1 MADETKTF
9 AEEQVVREPTELERL
24 TKRIN
29 DFTIAIS
36 PTNAQTVTSI
46 MEAGLAKG
54 NYKLADLDALVS
66 LREETTKGLIEYNT
80 VLTNAQQRMGQLQ
93 MEEQERLAREREERE
108 TAMSNK
114 VAEER
119 IARKK
124 AEQELAIVQ
133 AQLNA
138 LSNVQGNVTSAPTT
152 PVTGGNA
159 PSVTPDL
166 QPKPKVPGK
175 TSPAFAVARA
185 LNPIKEEEEVQ
196 EEEQQIELPIS
207 EDKELVEKVEETKKS
222 FKEWEEETVNEIEE
236 REEVIEIPE
245 DAKGIEEFFE
255 EVEEVAEDFEELLN
269 TDEEEFDIPLATDGE
284 NAPVEELK
292 VAEEDIETTP
302 SFPVTAGNAPN
313 VRQTLSSGD
322 SVEAPVTKEI
332 KTYDSVEDLQA
343 AVDEKNQQQE
353 EEFEEVTIPNE
364 SELKAMTKGKILEVA
379 TGLGF
384 ESVSTTQTKDVMIEN
399 FVKDTESF
407 IEGLKESGDFISASD
422 GNDDEDETVRDGG
435 YF

>member
-9 AEEQVVREPTELERL
+9 AEEQVVKEPTELEL
-24 TKRIN
+24 VTKRLN
-29 DFTIAIS
+29 DFKVSIS

-108 TAMSNK
+108 TEMSSK
-114 VAEER
+114 IAEER

-185 LNPIKEEEEVQ
+185 LNPIKEEEVQ
-196 EEEQQIELPIS
+196 EEEQIELPIS
-207 EDKELVEKVEETKKS
+207 EDKELVKKVEETKKS

-236 REEVIEIPE
+236 REELLEIPE
-245 DAKGIEEFFE
+245 DAKSIEDFFE
-255 EVEEVAEDFEELLN
+255 EVEDVAESVEEELKDL
-269 TDEEEFDIPLATDGE
+269 GE
-284 NAPVEELK
+284 DLPVEELK
-292 VAEEDIETTP
+292 VAEEDTETKP
-302 SFPVTAGNAPN
+302 SFPITGGNAPN
-313 VRQTLSSGD
+313 IRQTLSSGD

-364 SELKAMTKGKILEVA
+364 SELKAMTKGKISEVA
-379 TGLGF
+379 EGLGF

-399 FVKDTESF
+399 FIKDTESF
-407 IEGLKESGDFISASD
+407 IDGLKESGDFISASD
-422 GNDDEDETVRDGG
+422 GDEDEDATVRDGG

>member
-9 AEEQVVREPTELERL
+9 AEEQVVREPTELEL
-24 TKRIN
+24 VTKRVN
-29 DFTIAIS
+29 DFKISIS

-114 VAEER
+114 IAEER

-138 LSNVQGNVTSAPTT
+138 LSNVQGNVTSAPVT

-185 LNPIKEEEEVQ
+185 LNPIKEEEVQ
-196 EEEQQIELPIS
+196 EYLEQMRKDELGADHLRQLEFQIE
-207 EDKELVEKVEETKKS
+207 EKKRRK
-222 FKEWEEETVNEIEE
+222 
-236 REEVIEIPE
+236 R
-245 DAKGIEEFFE
+245 
-255 EVEEVAEDFEELLN
+255 
-269 TDEEEFDIPLATDGE
+269 
-284 NAPVEELK
+284 
-292 VAEEDIETTP
+292 
-302 SFPVTAGNAPN
+302 
-313 VRQTLSSGD
+313 
-322 SVEAPVTKEI
+322 
-332 KTYDSVEDLQA
+332 
-343 AVDEKNQQQE
+343 
-353 EEFEEVTIPNE
+353 
-364 SELKAMTKGKILEVA
+364 
-379 TGLGF
+379 
-384 ESVSTTQTKDVMIEN
+384 
-399 FVKDTESF
+399 
-407 IEGLKESGDFISASD
+407 
-422 GNDDEDETVRDGG
+422 
-435 YF
+435 

>member
-93 MEEQERLAREREERE
+93 MEEQERLAKEREERE

-114 VAEER
+114 IAEER

-124 AEQELAIVQ
+124 AEQELAVVQ

-138 LSNVQGNVTSAPTT
+138 LSNVQGNVTSAPIT

-185 LNPIKEEEEVQ
+185 LNPIKEEEVQ

-207 EDKELVEKVEETKKS
+207 EDEELLDKIEETKKS
-222 FKEWEEETVNEIEE
+222 FKEWEEETLSEIEE

-255 EVEEVAEDFEELLN
+255 EVEDVAESV
-269 TDEEEFDIPLATDGE
+269 EEEFDIPLATDGE

-292 VAEEDIETTP
+292 VAEEDTTTTP
-302 SFPVTAGNAPN
+302 SFPITGGNAPN

-322 SVEAPVTKEI
+322 SVEAPVKKEI
-332 KTYDSVEDLQA
+332 KSYDSIEDLQA

-364 SELKAMTKGKILEVA
+364 SELKSMTKNVIAETA
-379 TGLGF
+379 IGLGF
-384 ESVSTTQTKDVMIEN
+384 DSVNTSLTKEKMIDN
-399 FVKDTESF
+399 FLSETESF
-407 IEGLKESGDFISASD
+407 IEGLKESGEFISASD
-422 GNDDEDETVRDGG
+422 GDDDEDETVRDGG

>member
-9 AEEQVVREPTELERL
+9 AEEQVVREPTELEL
-24 TKRIN
+24 VTKRLN
-29 DFTIAIS
+29 DFKISIS

-114 VAEER
+114 IAEER

-185 LNPIKEEEEVQ
+185 LNPIKEEEVQ

-207 EDKELVEKVEETKKS
+207 EDKELVEKIEETKKS
-222 FKEWEEETVNEIEE
+222 FKEWEEETLSEVEE

-255 EVEEVAEDFEELLN
+255 EVEDVAESV
-269 TDEEEFDIPLATDGE
+269 EEEFDIPLATDGE

-292 VAEEDIETTP
+292 VAEEDTTTTP
-302 SFPVTAGNAPN
+302 SFPITGGNAPN

-322 SVEAPVTKEI
+322 SVEAPVKKEI

-364 SELKAMTKGKILEVA
+364 SELKAMTKGKISEVA
-379 TGLGF
+379 EGLGF

>member
-9 AEEQVVREPTELERL
+9 AEEQVEREPSELERL
-24 TKRIN
+24 TKRVN

-80 VLTNAQQRMGQLQ
+80 VLQNAQQRMGQLQ

-108 TAMSNK
+108 TAMSGK
-114 VAEER
+114 IAEER

-159 PSVTPDL
+159 PSVTSSDTPDL

-185 LNPIKEEEEVQ
+185 LNPVKEEEVQ

-207 EDKELVEKVEETKKS
+207 EDKELVKKVEETKKS

-236 REEVIEIPE
+236 REIEIPE

-255 EVEEVAEDFEELLN
+255 EVEDVAESV
-269 TDEEEFDIPLATDGE
+269 EEEVE
-284 NAPVEELK
+284 EELK
-292 VAEEDIETTP
+292 VAEEDTTTTP
-302 SFPVTAGNAPN
+302 TFPITGGNAPN
-313 VRQTLSSGD
+313 VRQALSSGD

-364 SELKAMTKGKILEVA
+364 SELKAMTKGKISEVA
-379 TGLGF
+379 EGLGF

-407 IEGLKESGDFISASD
+407 IDGLKESGDFISASD

>member
-9 AEEQVVREPTELERL
+9 AEEQVVREPSELERL
-24 TKRIN
+24 TKRVN

-54 NYKLADLDALVS
+54 NYQLADLDALVS

-80 VLTNAQQRMGQLQ
+80 VLQNAQQRMGQLQ

-124 AEQELAIVQ
+124 AEQELALVQ

-196 EEEQQIELPIS
+196 EEEKQIELPIS

-236 REEVIEIPE
+236 REDVVLEVPE

-255 EVEEVAEDFEELLN
+255 EVEEVAESV
-269 TDEEEFDIPLATDGE
+269 EEEIG
-284 NAPVEELK
+284 EELK
-292 VAEEDIETTP
+292 VAEEDTTTTP
-302 SFPVTAGNAPN
+302 TFPITGGNAPN
-313 VRQTLSSGD
+313 VRQALSSGD

-364 SELKAMTKGKILEVA
+364 SELKAMTKGKISEVA
-379 TGLGF
+379 EGLGF

-407 IEGLKESGDFISASD
+407 IDGLKESGDFISASD
-422 GNDDEDETVRDGG
+422 GDDDEDETVRDGG

>member
-9 AEEQVVREPTELERL
+9 AEEQVVREPTELEL
-24 TKRIN
+24 VTKRLN
-29 DFTIAIS
+29 DFKISIS

-80 VLTNAQQRMGQLQ
+80 VLQNAQQRMGQLQ

-114 VAEER
+114 IAEER

-185 LNPIKEEEEVQ
+185 LNPIKEEEVQ

-207 EDKELVEKVEETKKS
+207 EDKELVEKIEETKKS
-222 FKEWEEETVNEIEE
+222 FKEWEEETLSEVEE

-255 EVEEVAEDFEELLN
+255 EVEDVAESV
-269 TDEEEFDIPLATDGE
+269 EEEFDIPLATDGE

-292 VAEEDIETTP
+292 VAEEDTTTTP
-302 SFPVTAGNAPN
+302 SFPITGGNAPN

-322 SVEAPVTKEI
+322 SVEAPVKKEI

-364 SELKAMTKGKILEVA
+364 SELKAMTKGKISEVA
-379 TGLGF
+379 EGLGF

>member
-24 TKRIN
+24 TKRLN

-80 VLTNAQQRMGQLQ
+80 VLQNAQQRMGQLQ
-93 MEEQERLAREREERE
+93 MEEQERLAREREERD

-114 VAEER
+114 IAEER

-185 LNPIKEEEEVQ
+185 LNPIKEEEVQ

-207 EDKELVEKVEETKKS
+207 EDKELVEKIEETKKS
-222 FKEWEEETVNEIEE
+222 FKEWEEETLSEVEE

-255 EVEEVAEDFEELLN
+255 EVEDVAESV
-269 TDEEEFDIPLATDGE
+269 EEEFDIPLATDGE

-292 VAEEDIETTP
+292 VAEEDTTTTP
-302 SFPVTAGNAPN
+302 SFPITGGNAPN

-322 SVEAPVTKEI
+322 SVEAPVKKEI
-332 KTYDSVEDLQA
+332 KSYDSIEDLQA

-364 SELKAMTKGKILEVA
+364 SELKSMTKGKILEVA

-384 ESVSTTQTKDVMIEN
+384 DSVNTSLTKEKMIDN
-399 FVKDTESF
+399 FISETESF
-407 IEGLKESGDFISASD
+407 IEGLKESGEFISASD
-422 GNDDEDETVRDGG
+422 GDNDEDETVRDGG

>member
-9 AEEQVVREPTELERL
+9 AEEQVVREPSELERL
-24 TKRIN
+24 TKRVN
-29 DFTIAIS
+29 DFTIAIT
-36 PTNAQTVTSI
+36 PKNAQTVTSI

-54 NYKLADLDALVS
+54 NYQLADLDALVS

-80 VLTNAQQRMGQLQ
+80 VLQNAQQRMGQLQ

-159 PSVTPDL
+159 PSVTSSDTPDL

-196 EEEQQIELPIS
+196 EEEKQIELPIS
-207 EDKELVEKVEETKKS
+207 NDEELIEKIEETKKS
-222 FKEWEEETVNEIEE
+222 FKEWEEETVNEIKE
-236 REEVIEIPE
+236 REIKIPE

-255 EVEEVAEDFEELLN
+255 EVEDVAESV
-269 TDEEEFDIPLATDGE
+269 EEEIE
-284 NAPVEELK
+284 EELK
-292 VAEEDIETTP
+292 VAEEDTTTTP
-302 SFPVTAGNAPN
+302 TFPITGGNAPN
-313 VRQTLSSGD
+313 VRQALSSGD

-364 SELKAMTKGKILEVA
+364 SELKAMTKGKISEVA
-379 TGLGF
+379 EGLGF

-407 IEGLKESGDFISASD
+407 IDGLKESGDFISASD
-422 GNDDEDETVRDGG
+422 GDDDEDETVRDGG